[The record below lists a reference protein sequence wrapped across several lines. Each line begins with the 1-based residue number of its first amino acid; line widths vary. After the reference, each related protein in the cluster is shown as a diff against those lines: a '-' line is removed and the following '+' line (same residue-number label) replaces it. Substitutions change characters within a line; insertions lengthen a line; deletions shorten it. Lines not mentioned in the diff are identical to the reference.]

1 MAEWV
6 QLFTSFFKVGLFT
19 FGGGYAMLPILQRE
33 VVEARG
39 WVTEEELLDCYAIG
53 QCTPGVI
60 AVNTA
65 TYIGFQRK
73 GIPGSVL
80 ATFAVVLPSFLLISV
95 IALFLRSFAD
105 NVLVQYAFSGIRVA
119 VAVLVADSLI
129 KLYKK
134 GVKGTLGNGIFAAA
148 LLYALLPDLIPGVG
162 RFLSPV
168 WIVLAAILLGILL
181 ARKEGKRK

>member
-1 MAEWV
+1 MKELWE
-6 QLFTSFFKVGLFT
+6 LFAAFFKVGLFT

-33 VVEARG
+33 VVDKKH

-65 TYIGFQRK
+65 TYVGFQRK

-80 ATFAVVLPSFLLISV
+80 ATVAVVLPSLIIISV

-105 NVLVQYAFSGIRVA
+105 NPYVRYAFAGIRVA
-119 VAVLVADSLI
+119 VGVLVCDALI
-129 KLYKK
+129 KLFKK
-134 GVKGTLGNGIFAAA
+134 GVKGALAIGIFIAAVLFA
-148 LLYALLPDLIPGVG
+148 LLTD
-162 RFLSPV
+162 LSPV
-168 WIVLAAILLGILL
+168 WVVLAAIVLGIVAELIKGR
-181 ARKEGKRK
+181 AKK